1 MILSFPLAHSHSF
14 PVRFQTDRGKTV
26 CFRNRFQSVSLS
38 FPVSRSRGGNG
49 KPEQGTGRK
58 NVAQDVAALTLASS
72 LIAQQPQ
79 NGKDAR
85 LFRVAIPDALAGRI
99 DGKAGRF

>member
-1 MILSFPLAHSHSF
+1 MDGRTAEGERHGEK
-14 PVRFQTDRGKTV
+14 DR
-26 CFRNRFQSVSLS
+26 
-38 FPVSRSRGGNG
+38 
-49 KPEQGTGRK
+49 
-58 NVAQDVAALTLASS
+58 AQDVAALTLASS

-99 DGKAGRF
+99 DGKAPHQEGFRRERIEAGLQAKGRSGA